1 MKLKFKTSFLLLI
14 LPLLFFVLH
23 YFVYLGHY
31 QSPFDGNE
39 ALPDWFILVSPAP
52 EPLSLHAITLTKT
65 VRPDYLHPFRNF
77 EYHYSEK
84 NSTDTV
90 IVEKRQFLS
99 TEMMLVKGDRTRY
112 FNEKI
117 DGPFYRGFGVIEY
130 PNVLFFVVQY
140 AIMIGFV
147 VIVFRKLQK
156 NLT

>member
-39 ALPDWFILVSPAP
+39 AFPDWFILVSPAS
-52 EPLSLHAITLTKT
+52 EPLSLNAITLTKT
-65 VRPDYLHPFRNF
+65 VRPDYVNPFRNF

-84 NSTDTV
+84 NSSDTV
-90 IVEKRQFLS
+90 IVEKRKFLS
-99 TEMMLVKGDRTRY
+99 TAMLLVTGDRTQY
-112 FNEKI
+112 YNEKI

-130 PNVLFFVVQY
+130 PNSLFFVFQY

-147 VIVFRKLQK
+147 VVLYRTVHK
-156 NLT
+156 

>member
-1 MKLKFKTSFLLLI
+1 MKLKFKTSFLLLF
-14 LPLLFFVLH
+14 LLLLFFVLH

-39 ALPDWFILVSPAP
+39 AFPDWFILVSPAS
-52 EPLSLHAITLTKT
+52 EPLSLNAITLTKT
-65 VRPDYLHPFRNF
+65 VRPDYVNPFRNF

-84 NSTDTV
+84 NSSDTV
-90 IVEKRQFLS
+90 IVEKRKFLS
-99 TEMMLVKGDRTRY
+99 TTMMLVKGDRTRY
-112 FNEKI
+112 YDEAK

-147 VIVFRKLQK
+147 VILYRTVRK
-156 NLT
+156 